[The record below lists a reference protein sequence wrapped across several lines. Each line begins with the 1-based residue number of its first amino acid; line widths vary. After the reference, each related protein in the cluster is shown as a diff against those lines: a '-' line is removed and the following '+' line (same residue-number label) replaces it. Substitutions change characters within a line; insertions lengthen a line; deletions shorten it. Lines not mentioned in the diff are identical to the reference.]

1 VSPTGIFPSGSS
13 PDESH
18 APRSLRV
25 LIADDERDTVLMLM
39 AILRDEGHEVRGVH
53 NGKDALAAFVEFDP
67 DVAIIDIAMPGM
79 TGWDVARTVRKLHDG
94 TRPLL
99 IACSGHYTK
108 GSDQALAKMAGFTHC
123 LPKPCDPDELLALL
137 KPLATG

>member
-1 VSPTGIFPSGSS
+1 
-13 PDESH
+13 
-18 APRSLRV
+18 
-25 LIADDERDTVLMLM
+25 
-39 AILRDEGHEVRGVH
+39 
-53 NGKDALAAFVEFDP
+53 LAAFVEFDH

-108 GSDQALAKMAGFTHC
+108 GSDKALAQLVGFSHC
-123 LPKPCDPDELLALL
+123 LPKPCDPGELLALL
-137 KPLATG
+137 KPLAAG